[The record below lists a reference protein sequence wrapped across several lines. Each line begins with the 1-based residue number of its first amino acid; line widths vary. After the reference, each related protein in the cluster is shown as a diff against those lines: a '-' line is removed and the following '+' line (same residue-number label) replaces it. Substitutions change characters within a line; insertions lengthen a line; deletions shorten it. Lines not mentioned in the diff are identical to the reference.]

1 MAAVLLTGASGFV
14 GIHVIRQ
21 LLDRDRRVRA
31 LVRTPEKL
39 RTNLALLGI
48 DGDDPRIEAVQG
60 DMTDQHA
67 VRQAANGC
75 DQAIHAAATFSY
87 RRRDAERMLH
97 ENALGTETVL
107 DAAIEAGCTGIV
119 HVSSTFALLRPHAT
133 LTSDSPLGDVLGP
146 YTQSKVESERTARQR
161 QEAGAPVSIVNP
173 GSVVGPHDPYL
184 GESNTV
190 IRDVLRGRLPTWPRG
205 RLQWVDVRDTA
216 AVIAAALDRPG
227 RRYLVPGESVALPHE
242 ALRRVTGRRLPA
254 LRVPVQAAK
263 PLLEVGYRTGW
274 PLVPYAV
281 EGALG
286 IATGIEVDYS
296 ATVTDLGIEGRPLD
310 ESLRA
315 TIRWLVETGRISR
328 RAAGRSLATTDQT
341 TH

>member
-21 LLDRDRRVRA
+21 LLDQGQRVRA

-48 DGDDPRIEAVQG
+48 DRDDPRVEAVQG

-67 VRQAANGC
+67 VRQAVTGC
-75 DQAIHAAATFSY
+75 NQAIHAAATFSY
-87 RRRDAERMLH
+87 RRRDAERMLQQ
-97 ENALGTETVL
+97 NALGTTTVL
-107 DAAIEAGCTGIV
+107 DAAVAAGCTGIV

-133 LTSDSPLGDVLGP
+133 LTAESPLGDVLGP
-146 YTQSKVESERTARQR
+146 YTQSKVDSERAARER
-161 QEAGAPVSIVNP
+161 QAAGAPVCIINP
-173 GSVVGPHDPYL
+173 GSVVGPNDPYL

-190 IRDVLRGRLPTWPRG
+190 VRDVLRGRLPTWPRG

-216 AVIAAALDRPG
+216 EVIVAGLNRPG

-242 ALRRVTGRRLPA
+242 VLRRVTGRRLPA
-254 LRVPVQAAK
+254 VRVPVQAATPMLK
-263 PLLEVGYRTGW
+263 VGYRTGW
-274 PLVPYAV
+274 PLVPYAL
-281 EGALG
+281 EGARG
-286 IATGIEVDYS
+286 IATGVEVDYS
-296 ATVTDLGIEGRPLD
+296 ATVTDLGIKGRSLD
-310 ESLRA
+310 ESLTA

-341 TH
+341 AP